1 MVAAQ
6 FLFPG
11 QGTHP
16 SAPVFDNGSQVAPAL
31 ENCPLLERK
40 LFIYGC
46 AGLCCYGVFS
56 LVVVSGATF
65 YLQLPTAVASPVA
78 EHRL

>member
-1 MVAAQ
+1 MAM
-6 FLFPG
+6 L
-11 QGTHP
+11 
-16 SAPVFDNGSQVAPAL
+16 
-31 ENCPLLERK
+31 
-40 LFIYGC
+40 
-46 AGLCCYGVFS
+46 GLCCYGVFS